1 MHTTIQGVVSKVAQT
16 HGITT
21 LWRGTVL
28 CAGREAFYTL
38 GYLGLADLAKKRLE
52 RQEYFQT
59 HTLASSILG
68 AMIGGTIGSLLS
80 HPMDTAKTCIQSDLS
95 GQVWK
100 TIPQTF
106 GNLYSE
112 GGLRT
117 MYKGGCP
124 RTIRACGAAF
134 VIQNLKQLFLSYK
147 E

>member
-38 GYLGLADLAKKRLE
+38 GYLGLADLAKYARDTSGVCCCRDNAGENGKSKLIFNSCRKRLE

-80 HPMDTAKTCIQSDLS
+80 HPMDTGVTSILVLISR
-95 GQVWK
+95 
-100 TIPQTF
+100 
-106 GNLYSE
+106 Y
-112 GGLRT
+112 
-117 MYKGGCP
+117 
-124 RTIRACGAAF
+124 
-134 VIQNLKQLFLSYK
+134 
-147 E
+147 